1 MIDDIIYD
9 SMEFILEIPLG
20 TPGGVITSY
29 SLDGSNFDF
38 TASVGGGGETS
49 HVFVT

>member
-9 SMEFILEIPLG
+9 STEFILEIPLG

-29 SLDGSNFDF
+29 SLDGNSFDIKNPE
-38 TASVGGGGETS
+38 SVS
-49 HVFVT
+49 IFIS

>member
-9 SMEFILEIPLG
+9 STEFILETPAG

-38 TASVGGGGETS
+38 TSSGGETS
-49 HVFVT
+49 HVFIT

>member
-9 SMEFILEIPLG
+9 SREFILEMPLG

-29 SLDGSNFDF
+29 SLDGSSFDF
-38 TASVGGGGETS
+38 TAGGGETS
-49 HVFVT
+49 NVFVT